1 MVLHQSTERKKMTHH
16 TMVLSKPDSLNP
28 NFINRYYATIDISM
42 PNNSWIWQ
50 QVDANGKH
58 VGPVSAPFASEDQA
72 KNDSLQKLNGDEW
85 E

>member
-1 MVLHQSTERKKMTHH
+1 
-16 TMVLSKPDSLNP
+16 
-28 NFINRYYATIDISM
+28 M